1 MLYMNVEAGSRPA
14 RVTMETLPDR
24 TIVRLADNVATF
36 QTEGEDVPQTMCRYD
51 EVVFDLP
58 EDRTGETVATIEA
71 NFSDWW
77 AYGQADAESSAVTLE
92 DRITALEEMYMLG
105 MEG

>member
-1 MLYMNVEAGSRPA
+1 MIYKNAEAGEKPA
-14 RVTMETLPDR
+14 KVVLENLPEK
-24 TIVRLADNVATF
+24 TIVRLTDNVTTF
-36 QTEGEDVPQTMCRYD
+36 QTGEEIPQEMFRFD

-58 EDRTGETVATIEA
+58 DDRADETAESIEA

-77 AYGQADAESSAVTLE
+77 EFGQADPEDETVSLE
-92 DRITALEEMYMLG
+92 DRIAALEEMYMLG